1 MPKPPERSQANIL
14 RWNSPPSCQQAPLS
28 RSDDGGISFNYNFV
42 SRSDVKSIT
51 FITDKTY
58 YVLTGEQI
66 GLNDNE
72 MAFAKLSNDNWS
84 PEKVKVLGLELVNKH
99 TIKKNPLSSSVA
111 EVGNCFL
118 FVVNSDTFN
127 RIHMELKN
135 KYGNDTILIRGEFFA
150 DIEGDE
156 VLSMVC
162 FFATALIIYYKQ
174 ITEGYDD
181 RNRFQIM
188 EKVGLSKPEIKKTIK
203 SQILM
208 VFFIPLLV
216 AGIHTLA
223 AYSILS
229 KIMALLTTTNIFLL
243 CTGIVFV
250 IFSLIY
256 ITIYSITARTYFK
269 IVS

>member
-1 MPKPPERSQANIL
+1 MRWEEREEEYLLNGSLLFLGIL
-14 RWNSPPSCQQAPLS
+14 
-28 RSDDGGISFNYNFV
+28 
-42 SRSDVKSIT
+42 
-51 FITDKTY
+51 
-58 YVLTGEQI
+58 
-66 GLNDNE
+66 
-72 MAFAKLSNDNWS
+72 
-84 PEKVKVLGLELVNKH
+84 
-99 TIKKNPLSSSVA
+99 
-111 EVGNCFL
+111 
-118 FVVNSDTFN
+118 
-127 RIHMELKN
+127 
-135 KYGNDTILIRGEFFA
+135 
-150 DIEGDE
+150 
-156 VLSMVC
+156 LSMVC

-188 EKVGLSKPEIKKTIK
+188 EKVGLAKPEIKRTIK

-216 AGIHTLA
+216 AGIHTLV